1 MTLGDLLDKIEQAAV
16 KFHSA
21 WASVLDGS
29 VSLLDLQLSHFLV
42 GGGLVSGLGAYLVKL
57 IIKANHSFATL
68 AKPAKDQG

>member
-29 VSLLDLQLSHFLV
+29 VSLLYLQLSHFLV
-42 GGGLVSGLGAYLVKL
+42 GGVLVSGLGAYLVKL
-57 IIKANHSFATL
+57 IIKANHSFGDLTN
-68 AKPAKDQG
+68 DRSD